1 MRGRHGPEVIPQEQ
15 AVIVGV
21 NIRPCARAGGGRKDR
36 SAH

>member
-21 NIRPCARAGGGRKDR
+21 NIRALRQGRG
-36 SAH
+36 